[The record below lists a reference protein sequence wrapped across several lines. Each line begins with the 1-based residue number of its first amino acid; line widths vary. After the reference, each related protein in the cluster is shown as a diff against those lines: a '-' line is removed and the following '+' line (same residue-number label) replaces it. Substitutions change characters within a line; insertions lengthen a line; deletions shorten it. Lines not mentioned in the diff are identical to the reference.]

1 MPLAES
7 VKQEVSK
14 KIEQYEG
21 RSNHLYL
28 DTKGKVTVG
37 VGHLISSRNAIATV
51 RLYKTKNNLPSQ
63 IATMIEKQEEYD
75 NITKL
80 PYGMRYGASSFKS
93 HTTLVMKEI
102 DINSQRDN
110 HISSFYSELSSIYKK
125 SNGYTDDF
133 DNFHK
138 NIQLAL
144 FDMIFNLGAT
154 KLVNVFKK
162 FNSALKDGDWQKA
175 AAESNRPD
183 VNSARNQYVK
193 QLLNSVPVPKNKPL
207 EALKSTS

>member
-1 MPLAES
+1 MPLAEN
-7 VKQEVSK
+7 VKQEVVK

-63 IATMIEKQEEYD
+63 IATMVEKQEEYD

-80 PYGMRYGASSFKS
+80 PYGMRYGARSFKS

-110 HISSFYSELSSIYKK
+110 HINSFYSELCSVYKK
-125 SNGYTDDF
+125 SNGYTADF
-133 DNFHK
+133 DNLHK

-154 KLVNVFKK
+154 KLVNIFKK

-175 AAESNRPD
+175 ATESNRPD

-193 QLLNSVPVPKNKPL
+193 QLLNSVPVPKTKL
-207 EALKSTS
+207 SEAPKSTS